1 MKVLEKEKMEQVFS
15 YVPPF
20 RGILRAYKYNVIKKE
35 AKMKT
40 LTFRYGTMISGKTSD
55 LLSEAKNCELRGQ
68 KAILCK
74 PYINDKW
81 SKIIEARTG
90 NKKNVDIKINLDTNL
105 SMLSWNGVRLIL
117 VDEAQFLSRKH
128 VEELREITIK
138 EQIPVI
144 CYGLKT
150 NFRGELFEGSR
161 ALLEM
166 ADVIKE
172 IRTQCW
178 YCDLKATHVL
188 RLKGGTKEV
197 EVEMPG
203 EMNYA
208 PVCYKCWKEKH
219 V

>member
-1 MKVLEKEKMEQVFS
+1 
-15 YVPPF
+15 
-20 RGILRAYKYNVIKKE
+20 
-35 AKMKT
+35 MKT

-74 PYINDKW
+74 PYVGGRNW
-81 SKIIEARTG
+81 ARQIEARTG
-90 NKKNVDIKINLDTNL
+90 IKKNVDIMIKLDTNL
-105 SMLSWNGVRLIL
+105 TLLPWQSVHLIL

-138 EQIPVI
+138 EQIPII

-161 ALLEM
+161 VLLEM

-208 PVCYKCWKEKH
+208 PVCYKCWKEKCRNLT
-219 V
+219 